1 MLSKENIQ
9 RLNGINIEQVA
20 EALGIQISRH
30 KALCPFHADSRPS
43 LTFHLRTN
51 RYRCF
56 VCGAHGGSID
66 LVMNTQHWP
75 FLQACQW
82 LQNGFKGYLLAPPP
96 KREPSATKPDI
107 DLPHLEKLVCYPLL
121 CAAAKQFLYHER
133 KIHPHV
139 VRALGI
145 SSIATDMPMS
155 HDCRRGWFRGPA
167 LLIPYRDIHGKLIS
181 VQARYL
187 GASTN
192 GTNHPPLRGNE
203 GIPRFQF
210 PKGSR
215 CHIFNLPILKQL
227 KPGEPLFITEGVTD
241 CMALMSAGYKAIAI
255 PSATLLKEEDL
266 KPLITLIHNSKFK
279 IHNPPPLTLH
289 MFPDQDEPGEHLF
302 LQLRHLFPTLVRHQ
316 LPPGIKDVG
325 ELWRLRV
332 QSTKS

>member
-1 MLSKENIQ
+1 MFSKENIQ

-20 EALGIQISRH
+20 EALKMQVSHH
-30 KALCPFHADSRPS
+30 KTLCPFHADSRPS
-43 LTFHLRTN
+43 LTFHLGTN

-56 VCGAHGGSID
+56 VCGAHGGTID
-66 LVMNTQHWP
+66 LVMNTQQWP

-82 LQNGFKGYLLAPPP
+82 LQKGLKSELLAPLP
-96 KREPSATKPDI
+96 KREPAPTKPDI
-107 DLPHLEKLVCYPLL
+107 DLPHLEKLVRYPLL
-121 CAAAKQFLYHER
+121 CAAAKQFLFHER
-133 KIHPHV
+133 KIHPQV
-139 VRALGI
+139 VQALGI

-187 GASTN
+187 GPSPN

-203 GIPRFQF
+203 GVPRFQF

-227 KPGEPLFITEGVTD
+227 QPAEPLFITEGVTD

-266 KPLITLIHNSKFK
+266 TPLKKSFPSGEDLGEA
-279 IHNPPPLTLH
+279 PLTLH

-302 LQLRHLFPTLVRHQ
+302 LQLRQLFPTLVRHQ

-332 QSTKS
+332 LSAKC

>member
-1 MLSKENIQ
+1 MFSKENIQ

-20 EALGIQISRH
+20 EALKMQVSHH
-30 KALCPFHADSRPS
+30 KTLCPFHADSRPS
-43 LTFHLRTN
+43 LTFYLRTN

-56 VCGAHGGSID
+56 VCGAHGGTID

-82 LQNGFKGYLLAPPP
+82 LQNGLKSELLTTQP
-96 KREPSATKPDI
+96 KRQPAPTKPDI
-107 DLPHLEKLVCYPLL
+107 DLPHLEKLVRYPLL
-121 CAAAKQFLYHER
+121 CAAAKQFLFHER

-139 VRALGI
+139 VQALGI

-167 LLIPYRDIHGKLIS
+167 LLIPYRDIHGKLVS

-187 GASTN
+187 GQ
-192 GTNHPPLRGNE
+192 GNH
-203 GIPRFQF
+203 PRFQF
-210 PKGSR
+210 PKGSQ

-227 KPGEPLFITEGVTD
+227 QPAEPLFITEGVTD
-241 CMALMSAGYKAIAI
+241 CMALMSAGYKTIAI

-266 KPLITLIHNSKFK
+266 TPLNEPINHKSK
-279 IHNPPPLTLH
+279 IINLH

-302 LQLRHLFPTLVRHQ
+302 LQLRKFLPSLIRHQ

-332 QSTKS
+332 LSAKS

>member
-1 MLSKENIQ
+1 MFSKENIQ

-20 EALGIQISRH
+20 EALKMQVSHH
-30 KALCPFHADSRPS
+30 KTLCPFHADSRPS
-43 LTFHLRTN
+43 LTFYLRTN

-56 VCGAHGGSID
+56 VCGAHGGTID

-82 LQNGFKGYLLAPPP
+82 LQNGLKSELLTTQP
-96 KREPSATKPDI
+96 KRQPAPTKPDI
-107 DLPHLEKLVCYPLL
+107 DLPHLEKLVRYPLL
-121 CAAAKQFLYHER
+121 CAAAKQFLFHER

-139 VRALGI
+139 VQALGI

-167 LLIPYRDIHGKLIS
+167 LLIPYRDIHGKLVS

-187 GASTN
+187 GQ
-192 GTNHPPLRGNE
+192 GNH
-203 GIPRFQF
+203 PRFQF
-210 PKGSR
+210 PKGSQ

-227 KPGEPLFITEGVTD
+227 QPAEPLFITEGVTD
-241 CMALMSAGYKAIAI
+241 CMALMSAGYKTIAI

-266 KPLITLIHNSKFK
+266 TPLNEPINHKSK
-279 IHNPPPLTLH
+279 IINLH

-302 LQLRHLFPTLVRHQ
+302 LQLRKFLPSLIRHQ
-316 LPPGIKDVG
+316 LPPGIKDFG
-325 ELWRLRV
+325 ELWKLRV
-332 QSTKS
+332 LSAKC

>member
-1 MLSKENIQ
+1 MFSKETIQ

-20 EALGIQISRH
+20 ESLKMQVSHH
-30 KALCPFHADSRPS
+30 KTLCPFHADSRPS
-43 LTFHLRTN
+43 LTFYLRTN

-56 VCGAHGGSID
+56 VCGAHGGTID
-66 LVMNTQHWP
+66 LVMNTQHWL

-82 LQNGFKGYLLAPPP
+82 LQNGFKGELLAPMP
-96 KREPSATKPDI
+96 KREPAPSKPDI
-107 DLPHLEKLVCYPLL
+107 DLPHLEKLVRYPLL
-121 CAAAKQFLYHER
+121 CAAAKQFLFHER

-139 VRALGI
+139 VQALGI

-187 GASTN
+187 GQ
-192 GTNHPPLRGNE
+192 GNH
-203 GIPRFQF
+203 PRFQF
-210 PKGSR
+210 PKGSQ

-227 KPGEPLFITEGVTD
+227 QPGEPLFITEGVTD
-241 CMALMSAGYKAIAI
+241 CMALMSAGYKTIAI

-266 KPLITLIHNSKFK
+266 TPLKEPINHKSK
-279 IHNPPPLTLH
+279 IINLH

-302 LQLRHLFPTLVRHQ
+302 LRLRQLFPTLVRHQ

-325 ELWRLRV
+325 ELW
-332 QSTKS
+332 KIKN

>member
-1 MLSKENIQ
+1 MFSKETIQ
-9 RLNGINIEQVA
+9 RLNDINIEQVA
-20 EALGIQISRH
+20 EALKMQVSHH
-30 KALCPFHADSRPS
+30 KTLCPFHTDSRPS
-43 LTFHLRTN
+43 LTFHLGTN

-56 VCGAHGGSID
+56 VCGAHGGTID

-82 LQNGFKGYLLAPPP
+82 LQKGLKSELLTTQP
-96 KREPSATKPDI
+96 KRQPAPSKPDI
-107 DLPHLEKLVCYPLL
+107 DLPHLEKLVRYPLL
-121 CAAAKQFLYHER
+121 CAAAKQFLFHER
-133 KIHPHV
+133 KIHPQV
-139 VRALGI
+139 VQALGI

-155 HDCRRGWFRGPA
+155 HDCRKGWFRGPA
-167 LLIPYRDIHGKLIS
+167 LLIPYRDIHGKLVS

-187 GASTN
+187 GPSPN

-203 GIPRFQF
+203 GVPRFQF

-227 KPGEPLFITEGVTD
+227 QPGEPLFITEGVTD

-266 KPLITLIHNSKFK
+266 KPLSPLIHNSKFK

-302 LQLRHLFPTLVRHQ
+302 LQLRKFFPTLVRHQ

-332 QSTKS
+332 LSAKC

>member
-1 MLSKENIQ
+1 MFSKETIQ

-20 EALGIQISRH
+20 EALKMQVSHH
-30 KALCPFHADSRPS
+30 KTLCPFHADSHPS
-43 LTFHLRTN
+43 LTFYLRTN

-56 VCGAHGGSID
+56 VCGAHGGTID

-82 LQNGFKGYLLAPPP
+82 LQNGFKGELLAPMP
-96 KREPSATKPDI
+96 KREPAPSKPDI
-107 DLPHLEKLVCYPLL
+107 DLPHLEKLVRYPLL
-121 CAAAKQFLYHER
+121 CAAAKQFLFHER

-139 VRALGI
+139 VQALGI

-187 GASTN
+187 GQ
-192 GTNHPPLRGNE
+192 GNH
-203 GIPRFQF
+203 PRFQF
-210 PKGSR
+210 PKGSQ

-227 KPGEPLFITEGVTD
+227 QPAEPLFITEGVTD

-266 KPLITLIHNSKFK
+266 KPLTLREGMGEGPSTCSPTKTSPASTSSSNSASSS
-279 IHNPPPLTLH
+279 PPLSATNS
-289 MFPDQDEPGEHLF
+289 
-302 LQLRHLFPTLVRHQ
+302 
-316 LPPGIKDVG
+316 LPAS
-325 ELWRLRV
+325 R
-332 QSTKS
+332 T

>member
-1 MLSKENIQ
+1 MFSKETIQ

-20 EALGIQISRH
+20 EALKMQVSHH
-30 KALCPFHADSRPS
+30 KTLCPFHADSRPS
-43 LTFHLRTN
+43 LTFYLRTN

-56 VCGAHGGSID
+56 VCGAHGGTID

-82 LQNGFKGYLLAPPP
+82 LQNGLKSELLAPLP
-96 KREPSATKPDI
+96 KREPAHSKPDI
-107 DLPHLEKLVCYPLL
+107 DLPHLEKLVRYPLL
-121 CAAAKQFLYHER
+121 CAAAKQFLFHER

-139 VRALGI
+139 VQALGI

-187 GASTN
+187 GQ
-192 GTNHPPLRGNE
+192 GNH
-203 GIPRFQF
+203 PRFQF

-227 KPGEPLFITEGVTD
+227 QPAEPLFITEGVTD

-266 KPLITLIHNSKFK
+266 KPLHSALTTQHSELT
-279 IHNPPPLTLH
+279 TLH

-302 LQLRHLFPTLVRHQ
+302 LQLRQLFPTLVRHQ

-325 ELWRLRV
+325 ELWKLRV
-332 QSTKS
+332 LSAKC

>member
-1 MLSKENIQ
+1 MFSKETIQ

-20 EALGIQISRH
+20 EALKMQVSHH
-30 KALCPFHADSRPS
+30 KTLCPFHADSRPS
-43 LTFHLRTN
+43 LTFYLRTN

-56 VCGAHGGSID
+56 VCGAHGGTID

-82 LQNGFKGYLLAPPP
+82 LQNGFKGELLAPMP
-96 KREPSATKPDI
+96 KREPAPSKPDI
-107 DLPHLEKLVCYPLL
+107 DLPHLEKLVRYPLL
-121 CAAAKQFLYHER
+121 CAAAKQFLFHER

-139 VRALGI
+139 VQALGI

-167 LLIPYRDIHGKLIS
+167 LLIPYRDIHGKLVS

-187 GASTN
+187 GQ
-192 GTNHPPLRGNE
+192 GNH
-203 GIPRFQF
+203 PRFQF

-227 KPGEPLFITEGVTD
+227 QPGEPLFITEGVTD

-266 KPLITLIHNSKFK
+266 KPLHSALKTQHSELI
-279 IHNPPPLTLH
+279 TLH

-302 LQLRHLFPTLVRHQ
+302 LQLRKYLPTLVRHQ
-316 LPPGIKDVG
+316 LPPGIKDFG
-325 ELWRLRV
+325 ELWKLRV
-332 QSTKS
+332 QSTKC

>member
-1 MLSKENIQ
+1 MFSKETIQ
-9 RLNGINIEQVA
+9 RLNGIHIEQVA
-20 EALGIQISRH
+20 EALKMQVSHH
-30 KALCPFHADSRPS
+30 KTLCPFHADSRPS
-43 LTFHLRTN
+43 LTFYLRTN

-56 VCGAHGGSID
+56 VCGAHGGTID

-82 LQNGFKGYLLAPPP
+82 LQNGLKSELLTTQP
-96 KREPSATKPDI
+96 KREPAPSKPDI
-107 DLPHLEKLVCYPLL
+107 DLPHLEKLVRYPLL
-121 CAAAKQFLYHER
+121 CAAAKQFLFHER

-139 VRALGI
+139 VQALGI

-187 GASTN
+187 GQ
-192 GTNHPPLRGNE
+192 GNH
-203 GIPRFQF
+203 PRFQF
-210 PKGSR
+210 PKGSQ

-227 KPGEPLFITEGVTD
+227 QSAEPLFITEGVTD

-266 KPLITLIHNSKFK
+266 TPLHSAPTTQHSELTTQHSQLI
-279 IHNPPPLTLH
+279 TLH

-302 LQLRHLFPTLVRHQ
+302 LQLRQLFPTLVRHQ

-325 ELWRLRV
+325 ELW
-332 QSTKS
+332 KINN

>member
-1 MLSKENIQ
+1 MFSKETIQ

-20 EALGIQISRH
+20 EALKMQVSHH
-30 KALCPFHADSRPS
+30 KTLCPFHADSRPS
-43 LTFHLRTN
+43 LTFYLRTN

-56 VCGAHGGSID
+56 VCGAHGGTID
-66 LVMNTQHWP
+66 LVMNTQQWP

-82 LQNGFKGYLLAPPP
+82 LQNGFKGELLAPLP
-96 KREPSATKPDI
+96 KREPAPSKPDI
-107 DLPHLEKLVCYPLL
+107 DLPYLEKLVRYPLL
-121 CAAAKQFLYHER
+121 CAAAKQFLFHER

-139 VRALGI
+139 VQALGI

-187 GASTN
+187 GQ
-192 GTNHPPLRGNE
+192 GNH
-203 GIPRFQF
+203 PRFQF
-210 PKGSR
+210 PKGSQ

-227 KPGEPLFITEGVTD
+227 QPAEPLFITEGVTD

-266 KPLITLIHNSKFK
+266 KPLSPHFK
-279 IHNPPPLTLH
+279 GGDGGGSLH

-302 LQLRHLFPTLVRHQ
+302 LQLRKYLPTLVRHQ

-325 ELWRLRV
+325 ELW
-332 QSTKS
+332 KINNYNYEYCIHIP